1 MCIDLI
7 NYKIYLANKIK
18 DIGSVDEEALEKFLE
33 NRIGTQELIHS
44 NTELIN
50 KYLSIRK

>member
-18 DIGSVDEEALEKFLE
+18 DMGGVVDEEALEKFLE
-33 NRIGTQELIHS
+33 NRIGTQELIDS

-50 KYLSIRK
+50 KYLSI